1 MRRWVDL
8 LVPAVLLIAALWLR
22 YEDGALVQRLRLLVF
37 DTYQQIEPREFA
49 DYPVRIVD
57 IDEASLEAIGQ
68 WPWSRIVLADLV
80 RALQQQGVAAIGFDI
95 IMAEPDRTSPANM
108 IALWQR
114 FPGTDDLADR
124 IGQLPDPD
132 AVFADALKNLPTIGA
147 YAFSD
152 ASDEVPPPPPAGFSF
167 TGDDPLIFVP
177 QEQGA
182 TPIVP
187 VLRDAFA
194 GYGFVSY
201 RPDLDGV
208 VRRAPVLAAFDATLY
223 PSFAAEVLRVAQGAG
238 NYIVRSSGGSGEASF
253 GAQTGI
259 AQIKIGHA
267 VVDTDWRGALLL
279 YDSGTRDE
287 RFISAL
293 DVLEGRI
300 DPAELQ
306 GRIVLVGSTA
316 EALRDIRATPL
327 SPNMAGVEVQAQ
339 FLEQMI
345 AGQFLQRPDWASGA
359 EFFYMALAGV
369 LMIVLIRRAGA
380 FGAAAVGAVVVA
392 ISVLLSWF
400 AFQSERLLLDPVTP
414 SLAALI
420 VYMAGSLLGYMRT
433 EADRR
438 RNRMVLA
445 QYLPPRLVE
454 RYARDMGALR
464 LGGETRE
471 LTILF
476 TDIQG
481 FTAIA
486 ERLAPEALTR
496 LINGFLTPM
505 TRIVQEETGGTIDKY
520 IGDAMMAFWNAP
532 EDDADHAR
540 HALQAAQSMRAELA
554 RLNRT
559 WTADAQ
565 ASGTSFEPLRIGIG
579 INTGR
584 CSVGNFG
591 SDQRFDYSA
600 LGDAVNL
607 ASRLEG
613 LSRLYGVDVVVGE
626 ATARASQGFPLV
638 GIDRVRVKGRTAPET
653 IYALLDAGETQ
664 ESAARLVSAFDDFF
678 TVYYARDWEKALELL
693 GSLRRLAPSLARL
706 CHLYEMRI
714 RANRMT
720 PPPADWD
727 GVFVAES
734 KTG

>member
-1 MRRWVDL
+1 MRRWLDL
-8 LVPAVLLIAALWLR
+8 LIPAMLLVAALWLR
-22 YEDGALVQRLRLLVF
+22 YEDGVLVQRLRLLVF
-37 DTYQQIEPREFA
+37 DIYQQIEPRPVAE
-49 DYPVRIVD
+49 YPVRIVD
-57 IDEASLEAIGQ
+57 IDEDSLEAIGQ

-80 RALQQQGVAAIGFDI
+80 RALQQQGAAAIGFDI

-124 IGQLPDPD
+124 IAQLPDPD
-132 AVFADALKNLPTIGA
+132 AVFADALATLPTIGA

-152 ASDEVPPPPPAGFSF
+152 ASDGAPPPPPAGFSF
-167 TGDDPLIFVP
+167 TGDDPLIFVL

-187 VLRDAFA
+187 LLRDAFA

-201 RPDLDGV
+201 RPDLDGI
-208 VRRAPVLAAFDATLY
+208 VRRAPVLAAFETTLY
-223 PSFAAEVLRVAQGAG
+223 PSFAAEALRVAQGAG
-238 NYIVRSSGGSGEASF
+238 NYVVRSSGGSGEVNF
-253 GAQTGI
+253 GAKTGI
-259 AQIKIGHA
+259 AQIKIGNA

-293 DVLEGRI
+293 DVLEGLV

-306 GRIVLVGSTA
+306 GRIVLIGSTA

-359 EFFYMALAGV
+359 EFFYMALAGI
-369 LMIVLIRRAGA
+369 LMILLIRRAGA
-380 FGAAAVGAVVVA
+380 FGAAAVGAVVVT

-414 SLAALI
+414 SLAALV

-438 RNRMVLA
+438 RNRLVLA

-471 LTILF
+471 LSILF
-476 TDIQG
+476 TDIVG

-496 LINGFLTPM
+496 LINNFLTPM

-520 IGDAMMAFWNAP
+520 IGDAIMAFWNAP
-532 EDDADHAR
+532 EDDPDHAN
-540 HALQAAQSMRAELA
+540 HALAAAQSMRAELA
-554 RLNRT
+554 RLNQR
-559 WTADAQ
+559 WAAEAQ
-565 ASGTSFEPLRIGIG
+565 ASNATFEPLRIGIG

-591 SDQRFDYSA
+591 SDQRFGYSA

-626 ATARASQGFPLV
+626 ATARAAQGLPLV

-664 ESAARLVSAFDDFF
+664 ESAALLVSAFDDFF
-678 TVYYARDWEKALELL
+678 TVYYGRDWEKASDLL
-693 GSLRRLAPSLARL
+693 ASLHRLAPSLARL